1 VLPFSLFSGQLL
13 ADRNWGAPSC
23 GRAVTLAF
31 EGLPAANVDL
41 DLLGRGFRFLGE
53 IDLQHILPSEETKR
67 KKLQIG

>member
-23 GRAVTLAF
+23 GLAVTLAF

-41 DLLGRGFRFLGE
+41 DLPGRGFRFVGSA
-53 IDLQHILPSEETKR
+53 HLPSEETRR